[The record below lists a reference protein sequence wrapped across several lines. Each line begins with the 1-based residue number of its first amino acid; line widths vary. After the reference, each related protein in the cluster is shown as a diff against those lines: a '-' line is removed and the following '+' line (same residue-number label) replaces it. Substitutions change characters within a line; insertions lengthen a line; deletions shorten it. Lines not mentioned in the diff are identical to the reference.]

1 MGNLM
6 TNTKKRIAIL
16 TILCMMFTLMP
27 STVSAVN
34 ASDISGHWAQT
45 TIQSWTDNNLIKG
58 YPDGTFK
65 LDNNITRAEFITLVN
80 GAFGYTKTAPI
91 SFTDVGQNAWYASAI
106 AVAVEAGYISGY
118 PDGTMRPD
126 NPISREEAATIIM
139 KINKLTEN
147 ADAASKFT
155 DANTLVWSKG
165 AVGAVKFAGIMIGYP
180 DGSFQ
185 PKNYI
190 KRGEAVFALDKS
202 LTFSKNNM
210 IYDKVGTY
218 GPATGDLQITGN
230 VIVQVKGTVLQNMVI
245 SGDLIIDHNVGE
257 GNVTLKNVT
266 IKGETKIYGGGVN
279 SIIVIDST
287 LGKVT
292 VSKVDGEIRIVI
304 SGNTT
309 VGVVTANSGVTLQE
323 SNLTGDNSGFQ
334 EIILDAEVGDTI
346 IMIGSF
352 TNVEI
357 NSP

>member
-1 MGNLM
+1 MRKLFTNL
-6 TNTKKRIAIL
+6 KKRVAIL
-16 TILCMMFTLMP
+16 TVLCMVLTLAP
-27 STVSAVN
+27 SPAFAATM
-34 ASDISGHWAQT
+34 SDISGHWAQT
-45 TIQSWTDNNLIKG
+45 TIQNWTDNNLIKG

-65 LDNNITRAEFITLVN
+65 PDNNITRAEFITLVN

-91 SFTDVGQNAWYASAI
+91 SFTDVGQNAWYATAI

-126 NPISREEAATIIM
+126 NPISREETATIIM

-210 IYDKVGTY
+210 IYDTVGTY
-218 GPATGDLQITGN
+218 GPTTGDLQVTGN

-245 SGDLIIDHNVGE
+245 SGDLIIDKNVGD

-266 IKGETKIYGGGVN
+266 VKGETKIYGGGVN
-279 SIIVIDST
+279 QCHLVKRDIARII
-287 LGKVT
+287 
-292 VSKVDGEIRIVI
+292 
-304 SGNTT
+304 
-309 VGVVTANSGVTLQE
+309 
-323 SNLTGDNSGFQ
+323 
-334 EIILDAEVGDTI
+334 
-346 IMIGSF
+346 
-352 TNVEI
+352 
-357 NSP
+357 